1 VPAGALPVIRAV
13 VDVDVFTF
21 LFYFILVAFFFV
33 SVLLPMLFTTI
44 VSMSVSVNSFIS
56 RVVDLFIPTDMLL
69 LKKAFLEETAL
80 TALTEVTQRS
90 DHQSTHDSS
99 VTIFYRSNTDKK
111 PVLDVLGCASYA
123 AKAAGYAAKRE
134 TRSKQADRTLGFKA
148 SESEP
153 DRGRVALFQATLCSI
168 LDRDYSAQELAAL
181 STLLKSVEHSFVFK
195 HCALTNLARVEYKK
209 DGETDDEH
217 TPSDGDDGDGIF
229 CDDHLSDET
238 NDSDDEHAPPEFELL
253 TYVI

>member
-80 TALTEVTQRS
+80 TALIEVTQRS

-99 VTIFYRSNTDKK
+99 VKIF
-111 PVLDVLGCASYA
+111 
-123 AKAAGYAAKRE
+123 RE
-134 TRSKQADRTLGFKA
+134 STFFDNPTGSIC
-148 SESEP
+148 S
-153 DRGRVALFQATLCSI
+153 RV
-168 LDRDYSAQELAAL
+168 
-181 STLLKSVEHSFVFK
+181 
-195 HCALTNLARVEYKK
+195 
-209 DGETDDEH
+209 
-217 TPSDGDDGDGIF
+217 
-229 CDDHLSDET
+229 
-238 NDSDDEHAPPEFELL
+238 
-253 TYVI
+253 